1 MNVKYLI
8 TKIWERRDFLLIAI
22 ISFLFI
28 MLFKQCNS
36 TLNLKNRLDIQSLN
50 IDALNDTIRVQKNK
64 AGEDMFV
71 KKTLLADKK
80 NLEKLN
86 VDLSNELKKVK
97 DKVIF
102 LQKTIAEIKSDTQY
116 VPTYLIKYADGSYS
130 LDWELD
136 TSYSEGN
143 YRKLSASSFFLI
155 DSISHRV
162 IPGRTQIKDDVF
174 GFSFVTGLKEK
185 SGSLEI
191 FVTPKYPG
199 MQITSI
205 EGAVIDPHKSEV
217 LKKMFPTKKWSVGP
231 YAGLGIGSGSS
242 FTGTPFFGP
251 VFSLGVAVQYSWF
264 KF

>member
-1 MNVKYLI
+1 MNVNYLI
-8 TKIWERRDFLLIAI
+8 TKLWERKDVALLILIA
-22 ISFLFI
+22 FLCSL
-28 MLFKQCNS
+28 LFKQCNS
-36 TLNLKNRLDIQSLN
+36 SINLKNQLDIQSHN

-86 VDLSNELKKVK
+86 GDLSNELKKVK

-102 LQKTIAEIKSDTQY
+102 LQKTLAEIKPDTQY
-116 VPTYLIKYADGSYS
+116 VPTYLTKYADGSYS
-130 LDWELD
+130 LDWKLD
-136 TSYSEGN
+136 TVYSEGN

-155 DSISHRV
+155 DSISHKV
-162 IPGRTQIKDDVF
+162 IPRKTQIKDDVL

-185 SGSLEI
+185 DGSLEI

-231 YAGLGIGSGSS
+231 YAGLGIGAGSS